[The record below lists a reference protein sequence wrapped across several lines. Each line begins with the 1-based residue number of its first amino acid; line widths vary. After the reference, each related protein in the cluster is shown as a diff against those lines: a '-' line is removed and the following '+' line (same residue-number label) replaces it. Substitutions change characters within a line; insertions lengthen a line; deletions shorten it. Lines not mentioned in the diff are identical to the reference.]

1 MEMINKIKEIEQYVC
16 SNFEELD
23 LDDPI
28 EEGYFEEYEDIS
40 GACQN
45 EITLFEGKFD
55 IVLPADFKELYKY
68 KNGSKFFSVL
78 PSVIDEREMAFCLMS
93 LQEIENSKKYFQNRN
108 ALLSEFPEHF
118 TAQDIEKLKDSR
130 IKPYLFNKRWIPFAQ
145 YCDSCYL
152 MLDFNPD
159 KDGKLGQVI
168 CYIHDP
174 DEVVYAAES
183 VKKLIDDEL
192 NLLKDMFDKQ
202 G

>member
-1 MEMINKIKEIEQYVC
+1 MKMINKIKEIEKYVC

-40 GACQN
+40 GACQD

-68 KNGSKFFSVL
+68 KNGSRFFSVL
-78 PSVIDEREMAFCLMS
+78 PSVIDKREMTFCLMS

-108 ALLSEFPEHF
+108 ALLSEFSEHF
-118 TAQDIEKLKDSR
+118 TTQDIEKMKDSR
-130 IKPYLFNKRWIPFAQ
+130 IKPYLFNRKWFPFAQ

-152 MLDFNPD
+152 MLDLDPD
-159 KDGKLGQVI
+159 KEGEKGQII

-174 DEVVYAAES
+174 DEVVYVAPNITE
-183 VKKLIDDEL
+183 LISGIFEEIIRA
-192 NLLKDMFDKQ
+192 
-202 G
+202 

>member
-23 LDDPI
+23 LDNPI
-28 EEGYFEEYEDIS
+28 EEGYFEEYEDIL

-108 ALLSEFPEHF
+108 ALLSEFSEHF
-118 TAQDIEKLKDSR
+118 TTQDIEKMKDSR
-130 IKPYLFNKRWIPFAQ
+130 IKPYLFNRKWFPFAQ

-152 MLDFNPD
+152 MLDLDPD
-159 KDGKLGQVI
+159 KEGEKGQII

-174 DEVVYAAES
+174 DKVVYVAPN
-183 VKKLIDDEL
+183 ITEL
-192 NLLKDMFDKQ
+192 VSEIFEEIIRA
-202 G
+202 

>member
-40 GACQN
+40 GACQD

-68 KNGSKFFSVL
+68 KNGSRFFSVL
-78 PSVIDEREMAFCLMS
+78 PSVIDKREMAFCLMS

-108 ALLSEFPEHF
+108 ALLSEFSEHF
-118 TAQDIEKLKDSR
+118 TTQDIEKMKDSR
-130 IKPYLFNKRWIPFAQ
+130 IKPYLFNRKWFPFAQ

-152 MLDFNPD
+152 MLDLDPD
-159 KDGKLGQVI
+159 KEGEKGQII

-174 DEVVYAAES
+174 DEIVYVAPN
-183 VKKLIDDEL
+183 ITEL
-192 NLLKDMFDKQ
+192 VSEIFEEIIRA
-202 G
+202 

>member
-23 LDDPI
+23 LDDPV

-40 GACQN
+40 GACQD
-45 EITLFEGKFD
+45 EITLFEGKFN

-68 KNGSKFFSVL
+68 KNGSRFFSVL
-78 PSVIDEREMAFCLMS
+78 PSVIDKREMAFCLMS

-108 ALLSEFPEHF
+108 ALLSEFSEHF
-118 TAQDIEKLKDSR
+118 TTQDIEKMKDSR
-130 IKPYLFNKRWIPFAQ
+130 IKPYLFNRKWFPFAQ

-152 MLDFNPD
+152 MLDLDPD
-159 KDGKLGQVI
+159 KEGEKGQII

-174 DEVVYAAES
+174 DEVVYVAPN
-183 VKKLIDDEL
+183 ITEL
-192 NLLKDMFDKQ
+192 VSEIFEEIIRA
-202 G
+202 

>member
-1 MEMINKIKEIEQYVC
+1 MEMIDKIKEIEKYVC
-16 SNFEELD
+16 NNFEELD

-40 GACQN
+40 GACQD
-45 EITLFEGKFD
+45 EIALFEKKFD

-68 KNGSKFFSVL
+68 KNGSRFFSVL
-78 PSVIDEREMAFCLMS
+78 PSVIDKREMAFCLMS

-118 TAQDIEKLKDSR
+118 TAQDIEKMKDSR
-130 IKPYLFNKRWIPFAQ
+130 IKPYLFNRKWFPFAQ

-152 MLDFNPD
+152 MLDLDPD
-159 KDGKLGQVI
+159 KEGEKGQII

-174 DEVVYAAES
+174 DEVVYVAPN
-183 VKKLIDDEL
+183 ITEL
-192 NLLKDMFDKQ
+192 VSEIFEEIS
-202 G
+202 

>member
-1 MEMINKIKEIEQYVC
+1 MINKIKEIEQYVC

-40 GACQN
+40 GACQD

-68 KNGSKFFSVL
+68 KNGSRFFSVL
-78 PSVIDEREMAFCLMS
+78 PSVIDKREMAFCLMS

-108 ALLSEFPEHF
+108 ALLSEFSEHF
-118 TAQDIEKLKDSR
+118 TTQDIEKMKDSR
-130 IKPYLFNKRWIPFAQ
+130 IKPYLFNRKWFPFAQ

-152 MLDFNPD
+152 MLDLDPD
-159 KDGKLGQVI
+159 KEGEKGQII

-174 DEVVYAAES
+174 DEVVYVAPN
-183 VKKLIDDEL
+183 ITEL
-192 NLLKDMFDKQ
+192 VSEIFEEIIRA
-202 G
+202 

>member
-1 MEMINKIKEIEQYVC
+1 MKMIDKIKEIEKYVC
-16 SNFEELD
+16 NNFEELD
-23 LDDPI
+23 LDDPV

-40 GACQN
+40 GVCQD

-118 TAQDIEKLKDSR
+118 TAQDIEKMKDSR
-130 IKPYLFNKRWIPFAQ
+130 IKPYLFNRKWFPFAQ

-152 MLDFNPD
+152 MLDLDPD
-159 KDGKLGQVI
+159 KEGEKGQII

-174 DEVVYAAES
+174 DEVVYVALNITE
-183 VKKLIDDEL
+183 LISGIFEEIIRA
-192 NLLKDMFDKQ
+192 
-202 G
+202 

>member
-1 MEMINKIKEIEQYVC
+1 MKMINKIKEIEKYVC

-40 GACQN
+40 GACQD

-108 ALLSEFPEHF
+108 ALLSEFSEHF
-118 TAQDIEKLKDSR
+118 TTQDIEKMKDSR
-130 IKPYLFNKRWIPFAQ
+130 IKPYLFNRKWFPFAQ

-152 MLDFNPD
+152 MLDLDPD
-159 KDGKLGQVI
+159 KEGEKGQII

-174 DEVVYAAES
+174 DEVVYVAPNITE
-183 VKKLIDDEL
+183 LISGIFEEIIRA
-192 NLLKDMFDKQ
+192 
-202 G
+202 

>member
-1 MEMINKIKEIEQYVC
+1 MINKIKEIEQYVC

-40 GACQN
+40 GACQD

-93 LQEIENSKKYFQNRN
+93 LQEIENSKKYFQNRD
-108 ALLSEFPEHF
+108 ALLSEFSEHF
-118 TAQDIEKLKDSR
+118 TTQDIEKMKDSR
-130 IKPYLFNKRWIPFAQ
+130 IKPYLFNRKWFPFAQ

-152 MLDFNPD
+152 MLDLDPD
-159 KDGKLGQVI
+159 KEGEKGQII

-174 DEVVYAAES
+174 DEVVYVAPN
-183 VKKLIDDEL
+183 ITEL
-192 NLLKDMFDKQ
+192 VSGIFEEIIRA
-202 G
+202 

>member
-40 GACQN
+40 GACQD

-68 KNGSKFFSVL
+68 KNGSRFFSIL
-78 PSVIDEREMAFCLMS
+78 PSVIDKREMAFCLMS
-93 LQEIENSKKYFQNRN
+93 LQEIENSKKYFPNRD
-108 ALLSEFPEHF
+108 ALLSEFSEHF
-118 TAQDIEKLKDSR
+118 TTQDIEKMKDSR
-130 IKPYLFNKRWIPFAQ
+130 IKPYLFNRKWFPFAQ

-152 MLDFNPD
+152 MLDLDPD
-159 KDGKLGQVI
+159 KEGEKGQII

-174 DEVVYAAES
+174 DEVVYVAPN
-183 VKKLIDDEL
+183 ITEL
-192 NLLKDMFDKQ
+192 VSGIFEEIIRA
-202 G
+202 

>member
-1 MEMINKIKEIEQYVC
+1 MINKIKEIEQYVC

-40 GACQN
+40 GACQD

-68 KNGSKFFSVL
+68 KNGSRFFSVL
-78 PSVIDEREMAFCLMS
+78 PSVIDKREMAFCLMS

-108 ALLSEFPEHF
+108 ALLSEFSEHF
-118 TAQDIEKLKDSR
+118 TTQDIEKMKDSR
-130 IKPYLFNKRWIPFAQ
+130 IKPYLFNRKWFPFAQ

-152 MLDFNPD
+152 MLDLDPD
-159 KDGKLGQVI
+159 KEGEKGQII

-174 DEVVYAAES
+174 DEIVYVAPN
-183 VKKLIDDEL
+183 ITEL
-192 NLLKDMFDKQ
+192 VSEIFEEIIRA
-202 G
+202 

>member
-1 MEMINKIKEIEQYVC
+1 MINKIKEIEQYVC

-23 LDDPI
+23 LDNPI
-28 EEGYFEEYEDIS
+28 EEGYFEEYEDIL

-108 ALLSEFPEHF
+108 ALLSEFSEHF
-118 TAQDIEKLKDSR
+118 TTQDIEKMKDSR
-130 IKPYLFNKRWIPFAQ
+130 IKPYLFNRKWFPFAQ

-152 MLDFNPD
+152 MLDLDPD
-159 KDGKLGQVI
+159 KEGEKGQII

-174 DEVVYAAES
+174 DKVVYVAPN
-183 VKKLIDDEL
+183 ITEL
-192 NLLKDMFDKQ
+192 VSEIFEEIIRA
-202 G
+202 

>member
-1 MEMINKIKEIEQYVC
+1 MINKIKEIEQYVC

-40 GACQN
+40 GACQD

-68 KNGSKFFSVL
+68 KNGSRFFSVL
-78 PSVIDEREMAFCLMS
+78 PSVIDKREMAFCLMS
-93 LQEIENSKKYFQNRN
+93 LQEIENSKKYFQNRD
-108 ALLSEFPEHF
+108 ALLSEFSEHF
-118 TAQDIEKLKDSR
+118 TTQDIEKMKDSR
-130 IKPYLFNKRWIPFAQ
+130 IKPYLFNRKWFPFAQ

-152 MLDFNPD
+152 MLDLDPD
-159 KDGKLGQVI
+159 KEGEKGQII

-174 DEVVYAAES
+174 DEVVYVAPN
-183 VKKLIDDEL
+183 ITEL
-192 NLLKDMFDKQ
+192 VSEIFEEIIRA
-202 G
+202 